1 MKLLWPQR
9 MQQVA
14 IPSERMQ
21 TSTVQKGEIDYVIE
35 GRWQIG
41 RKILR
46 PTPLFRFFSQF
57 IGKVS
62 SSQMS
67 NNVTWREREKQAAN

>member
-21 TSTVQKGEIDYVIE
+21 ISTVQKGEIDYVIE